1 MHEIIEGGLTADGE
15 GIAMRVFGMRSVAMA
30 GLMALWFS
38 GCGDNNNV
46 LGGLADD
53 SSIQAKTQDGQ
64 AALDRGDCQTAI
76 NDFTDVFD
84 HDPND
89 VKARINLSGAYA
101 CRAGF
106 IARPLIKVAAN
117 FIASGQSVDQF
128 NLFKSFADDL
138 VPHASSTWDADTD
151 QALSLL
157 TDLNLTPTVTCNP
170 APFAY
175 DSDAAFH
182 AAFILAARSVLALS
196 QIQGSTPDV
205 ILISQIQNNPAVVTQ
220 IGNSLSAADGGMAC
234 ANSLTGGTVISDSAL
249 AQSIHD
255 LNLAAGTL
263 LAPADLEL
271 FLSDQG
277 FTLQ

>member
-1 MHEIIEGGLTADGE
+1 
-15 GIAMRVFGMRSVAMA
+15 MRVFEMRFVAMA

-46 LGGLADD
+46 LGSLADD
-53 SSIQAKTQDGQ
+53 NSIQAKTQDGQ

-76 NDFTDVFD
+76 NNFTDVYN

-106 IARPLIKVAAN
+106 SATTLIRIAADY
-117 FIASGQSVDQF
+117 IASGQSVDQF
-128 NLFKSFADDL
+128 NLFKAIAVDV
-138 VPHASSTWDADTD
+138 VPQVSPTWDADTA
-151 QALSLL
+151 QALSYL
-157 TDLNLTPTVTCNP
+157 TDLNLPPTVSCSP

-182 AAFILAARSVLALS
+182 AAIILTARSVLALS
-196 QIQGSTPDV
+196 QIQGPTPDV
-205 ILISQIQNNPAVVTQ
+205 IQISLITPTVVMQ
-220 IGNSLSAADGGMAC
+220 IGNALSAADGGMAC
-234 ANSLTGGTVISDSAL
+234 ANSLVGGTAISGTDL
-249 AQSIHD
+249 AQAIHD
-255 LNLAAGTL
+255 LNLAAGAL

-271 FLSDQG
+271 FLSNQG
-277 FTLQ
+277 FTLQP